1 MTTFNWTVA
10 QLERELSD
18 GGVIVAHWRCTAS
31 DGDFSASSYGTAGFT
46 ADPEAEDFVAYDD
59 LTEADVLAWVWES
72 VDKDA
77 TEAALQAKID
87 GDMNPTTGTGVPWGA

>member
-1 MTTFNWTVA
+1 MAIEYTWTIST
-10 QLERELSD
+10 LERELAD

-31 DGDFSASSYGTAGFT
+31 DGNYSASSYGTAGFS
-46 ADPEAEDFVAYDD
+46 ADPEAEGFVPYED

-77 TEAALQAKID
+77 TEAALEARIEADK
-87 GDMNPTTGTGVPWGA
+87 NPTTATGTPW

>member
-31 DGDFSASSYGTAGFT
+31 DGDFSASSYGTAGFSQ
-46 ADPEAEDFVAYDD
+46 DPEAESFVPYES
-59 LTEADVLAWVWES
+59 LTEEMVLGWLFNS
-72 VDKDA
+72 IDKDA
-77 TEAALQAKID
+77 TEEALKAKIEAD
-87 GDMNPTTGTGVPWGA
+87 KNPTSAAGVPW